1 VVWADIGRA
10 PRALVLP
17 AGNRTVPLNSCYVLP
32 CNELTDAQAIAVL
45 LNSTIMAAW
54 LGVLA
59 EPARGGYR
67 RYMAWTV
74 SLLPLPRDWD
84 GARAIL
90 APLAERATMGQ
101 PPGSAEVDAAVLRA
115 YHVRPADVAP
125 LLTWHAR

>member
-1 VVWADIGRA
+1 MGRT
-10 PRALVLP
+10 PRALVLRE
-17 AGNRTVPLNSCYVLP
+17 GDRTVPLNSCYVLP
-32 CNELTDAQAIAVL
+32 CSELTDALAIAAI
-45 LNSTIMAAW
+45 LNSTIAAAW

-74 SLLPLPRDWD
+74 SLLPLPRDWA
-84 GARAIL
+84 GARALL
-90 APLAERATMGQ
+90 APLAERGSFGE
-101 PPGSAEVDAAVLRA
+101 PPAIGELDAAVLRT